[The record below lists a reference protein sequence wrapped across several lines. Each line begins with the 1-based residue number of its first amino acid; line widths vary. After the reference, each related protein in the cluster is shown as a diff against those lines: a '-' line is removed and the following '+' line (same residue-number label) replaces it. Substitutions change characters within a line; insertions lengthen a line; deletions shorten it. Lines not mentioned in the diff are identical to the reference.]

1 MKLLLATSM
10 LLAVSASTSVDAELR
25 ATEERIFEAIRATD
39 LAALGRELAED
50 FVHSSPGQPDQPR
63 EAFLAAIREMPYA
76 IRGIEG
82 QDLRVRRLGEAA
94 LLSGVQRARVAL
106 PVGREV
112 VARTAFVVVFTRVGG
127 RWRLRHAW
135 SVELP
140 EAEAR

>member
-1 MKLLLATSM
+1 MKLPSLCM
-10 LLAVSASTSVDAELR
+10 LLAVSVSAGVESDLR
-25 ATEERIFEAIRATD
+25 AAEQRVFEAIRKKD
-39 LAALGRELAED
+39 VAALGRELAQD

-63 EAFLAAIREMPYA
+63 EAFLAAIRDMPYA

-82 QDLRVRRLGEAA
+82 EDLRVRELGETA

-106 PVGREV
+106 PDGREV
-112 VARTAFVVVFTRVGG
+112 VARTAFVDVFTRQDG

-140 EAEAR
+140 EPDAR